1 LFDWPDQFILISY
14 LRVLPLP
21 TSLVADKPRSI
32 SELRAWHRLDSE
44 PVIDA
49 DLPIVDAH
57 HHVWDRPPERYQL
70 DELMADL
77 NAGHAMRATCF
88 VECGAMYRADGPS
101 LLQPVGETEYVNGMA
116 AASASGTYGDT
127 RACAA
132 ISGYADL
139 RLAHVERLLQAH
151 IAAGGGRF
159 RGIRQQAQYDPVLG
173 SLAKRQTTAGLLAD
187 PAFRCGFAA
196 LRPLGLLFEAYVFF
210 TQLWEVVDLARAF
223 PETTI
228 VLNHLGGP
236 LGIGPYSQD
245 RATHVATWLHGMAAL
260 AACENV
266 FVKLG
271 GLGMITCGFG
281 FHSQPTPPAS
291 DTLALAW
298 RPYVATALELFG
310 PDRCAF
316 ESNFPVDAQSCSYA
330 TLWNAFKRLTA
341 DLSPATR
348 AALFSGTA
356 ERLYRLELPQRRAD
370 VER

>member
-1 LFDWPDQFILISY
+1 MS
-14 LRVLPLP
+14 
-21 TSLVADKPRSI
+21 SAAAKPRSI
-32 SELRAWHRLDSE
+32 PELRAWHRLQSE

-70 DELMADL
+70 DELMDDL
-77 NAGHAMRATCF
+77 NAGHAIRATCF

-116 AASASGTYGDT
+116 AASASGTYGNA

-139 RLAHVERLLQAH
+139 RLEDVDRLLRAH
-151 IAAGGGRF
+151 IVAGGGRF

-173 SLAKRQTTAGLLAD
+173 SLAKRPTTAGLLAD
-187 PAFRCGFAA
+187 PAFRRGLAT
-196 LRPLGLLFEAYVFF
+196 LRPLGLLFEAWVFF
-210 TQLWEVVDLARAF
+210 TQLLEVVDLARAF

-236 LGIGPYSQD
+236 LGIGPYARD
-245 RATHVATWLHGMAAL
+245 RAAHVATWSRRMAAL

-271 GLGMITCGFG
+271 GLGMIACGFS
-281 FHSQPTPPAS
+281 FDSQPAPPESEA
-291 DTLALAW
+291 LALAW
-298 RPYVATALELFG
+298 RPYVATALDLFG
-310 PDRCAF
+310 PDRCMF

-341 DLSPATR
+341 DVSPATR

-356 ERLYRLELPQRRAD
+356 ERLYRLELPQPRAD
-370 VER
+370 AER